1 MMVARRIAVVVL
13 SIWAAT
19 AFAGSAGNA
28 LAQKAGKKGDFAA
41 RIGVDKV
48 IKEPVSQTMPVIGRF
63 VARQH
68 GPVGALVGGPVDQVL
83 VDVGD
88 RVVKGQVLARLHMNR
103 IRATR
108 DFKAAELLEKQ
119 AALTTAKA
127 QLQLAEGEL
136 TRLDRLRLSAAYSK
150 ARRNDK
156 QNEVVKFKSEV
167 SEAQAGVGQA
177 EANLELAQIDLGNAE
192 IRAPYD
198 AVVAQRHVVAGNYV
212 RVGDKIVTLIN
223 DTVLEVEADVPSNR
237 LMGLQD
243 GRTVRIRLDD
253 ARVYSANVRAVIPTE
268 NVMTRTRPVRFVP
281 SFGDAGQSTGLA
293 ADQSVTVE
301 IPISDPRDVV
311 TLHKDAVISRNA
323 SNFVFVVVGD
333 TVEKRTV
340 RLGRAIGE
348 RFEVLDGLMPD
359 DLVAVKGNERLRP
372 GQKVTY
378 DGAGASKKGN
388 ADDAKPAHAPAK
400 PLKAG

>member
-1 MMVARRIAVVVL
+1 MVARHFAVVML
-13 SIWAAT
+13 SVWVAA
-19 AFAGSAGNA
+19 ALAGSAADA
-28 LAQKAGKKGDFAA
+28 LAQKAKKKEKFAA

-68 GPVGALVGGPVDQVL
+68 GPVGALVGGPVEQVL

-88 RVVKGQVLARLHMNR
+88 RVVKGQVIARLHMKR

-127 QLQLAEGEL
+127 QLALAEGEL

-150 ARRNDK
+150 ARRTDK
-156 QNEVVKFKSEV
+156 QNEVIKFQSEV

-243 GRTVRIRLDD
+243 GRTVRIKLDD
-253 ARVYSANVRAVIPTE
+253 ARTYNAIVRAVIPTE

-281 SFGDAGQSTGLA
+281 EFRDAGQTTGLA

-323 SNFVFVVVGD
+323 VNFVFVVVGD

-348 RFEVLDGLMPD
+348 RFEVLDGVVPD

-372 GQKVTY
+372 GQKVTH
-378 DGAGASKKGN
+378 DGAGASKKDG
-388 ADDAKPAHAPAK
+388 ADDTKPARGPSK

>member
-13 SIWAAT
+13 SIWAVA
-19 AFAGSAGNA
+19 AFAGSAGDA
-28 LAQKAGKKGDFAA
+28 LAQKAGKKGKFAA
-41 RIGVDKV
+41 RVGVDKV

-68 GPVGALVGGPVDQVL
+68 GPVGALISGPVDQVL

-88 RVVKGQVLARLHMNR
+88 RVVKGQVIARLHMNR

-119 AALTTAKA
+119 AALATAKA
-127 QLQLAEGEL
+127 QLNLAEGEL

-150 ARRNDK
+150 ARRTDK
-156 QNEVVKFKSEV
+156 QNEVVKFNSEV
-167 SEAQAGVGQA
+167 AEAQAGIGQA

-243 GRTVRIRLDD
+243 GRTVRIKLDD
-253 ARVYSANVRAVIPTE
+253 ARSYDATVRAVIPTE

-281 SFGDAGQSTGLA
+281 QFGAASKSTGLA

-301 IPISDPRDVV
+301 IPISEPRDVV

-323 SNFVFVVVGD
+323 VNFVFVVVGD

-359 DLVAVKGNERLRP
+359 DLVVVKGNERLRP
-372 GQKVTY
+372 GQKVTF
-378 DGAGASKKGN
+378 DGVGASKKDGSG
-388 ADDAKPAHAPAK
+388 DAKPVRAPSK

>member
-13 SIWAAT
+13 SIWAVA
-19 AFAGSAGNA
+19 AFVGSAGDA
-28 LAQKAGKKGDFAA
+28 LAQKAGKKGKFAA
-41 RIGVDKV
+41 RVGVDKV

-68 GPVGALVGGPVDQVL
+68 GPVGALISGPVDQVL

-88 RVVKGQVLARLHMNR
+88 RVVKGQVIARLHMNR

-119 AALTTAKA
+119 AALATAKA
-127 QLQLAEGEL
+127 QLNLAEGEL

-150 ARRNDK
+150 ARRTDK
-156 QNEVVKFKSEV
+156 QNEVVKFNSEV
-167 SEAQAGVGQA
+167 AEAQAGIGQA

-243 GRTVRIRLDD
+243 GRTVRIKLDD
-253 ARVYSANVRAVIPTE
+253 ARTYDATVRAVIPTE

-281 SFGDAGQSTGLA
+281 QFGAASKSTGLA

-301 IPISDPRDVV
+301 IPISDPRDAV

-323 SNFVFVVVGD
+323 VNFVFVVVGD

-359 DLVAVKGNERLRP
+359 DLVVVKGNERLRP
-372 GQKVTY
+372 GQKVTF
-378 DGAGASKKGN
+378 DGVGASKKDGSG
-388 ADDAKPAHAPAK
+388 DAKPVRAPSK

>member
-13 SIWAAT
+13 SIWAVA
-19 AFAGSAGNA
+19 AIAGPASDA
-28 LAQKAGKKGDFAA
+28 LAQKAGKKGKFAA

-48 IKEPVSQTMPVIGRF
+48 VKEPVSQTMPVIGRF

-68 GPVGALVGGPVDQVL
+68 GPVGALVGGPVDKVL

-88 RVVKGQVLARLHMNR
+88 RVVKGQVIARLHMNR

-127 QLQLAEGEL
+127 QLNLAEGEL

-150 ARRNDK
+150 ARRTDK
-156 QNEVVKFKSEV
+156 QNEVVKYGSEV
-167 SEAQAGVGQA
+167 AEAQAGVGQA

-243 GRTVRIRLDD
+243 GRTVRIKLDD
-253 ARVYSANVRAVIPTE
+253 ARKYDAMVRAVIPTE

-281 SFGDAGQSTGLA
+281 NFGDAALSSGLA

-323 SNFVFVVVGD
+323 VNFVFIVVGD

-348 RFEVLDGLMPD
+348 RFEVLDGLKPD

-378 DGAGASKKGN
+378 DGVGASKNGDTN
-388 ADDAKPAHAPAK
+388 DAKPAQAPSK
-400 PLKAG
+400 PPKAG

>member
-1 MMVARRIAVVVL
+1 MIVARRIAVVIV
-13 SIWAAT
+13 SIWVAA
-19 AFAGSAGNA
+19 AFAGFAEDA
-28 LAQKAGKKGDFAA
+28 LAQKPGKKGKFAA

-68 GPVGALVGGPVDQVL
+68 GPVGALVGGPVEQVL

-88 RVVKGQVLARLHMNR
+88 RVSKGQVIARLHMNR

-108 DFKAAELLEKQ
+108 DFKAAELLEKK

-156 QNEVVKFKSEV
+156 QNEVVKYQSEV

-237 LMGLQD
+237 LLGLQD
-243 GRTVRIRLDD
+243 GRTVRIKLDD
-253 ARVYSANVRAVIPTE
+253 GRSYGAEVRAVIPTE

-281 SFGDAGQSTGLA
+281 RLGDTATSSGFA

-311 TLHKDAVISRNA
+311 TLHKDGVISRNA
-323 SNFVFVVVGD
+323 VNFVYVVVGD

-348 RFEVLDGLMPD
+348 RFEVLDGVMPG

-378 DGAGASKKGN
+378 DGAGASKKDGS
-388 ADDAKPAHAPAK
+388 DDTKPARAPSK

>member
-13 SIWAAT
+13 SIWAAAT
-19 AFAGSAGNA
+19 FAGSAGDA
-28 LAQKAGKKGDFAA
+28 LAQKAGKKGKFAA
-41 RIGVDKV
+41 RVGVDKV

-68 GPVGALVGGPVDQVL
+68 GPVGALISGPVDQVL

-88 RVVKGQVLARLHMNR
+88 RVVKGQVIARLHMNR

-127 QLQLAEGEL
+127 QLNLAEGEL

-150 ARRNDK
+150 ARRTDK
-156 QNEVVKFKSEV
+156 QNEVVKFNSEV
-167 SEAQAGVGQA
+167 AEAQAGIGQA

-212 RVGDKIVTLIN
+212 RVGDQIVTLIN

-243 GRTVRIRLDD
+243 GRTVRIKLDD
-253 ARVYSANVRAVIPTE
+253 ARTYDATVRAVIPTE

-281 SFGDAGQSTGLA
+281 QFGAASNSTGLA
-293 ADQSVTVE
+293 ANQSVTVE

-311 TLHKDAVISRNA
+311 TLHKDAVISRKA
-323 SNFVFVVVGD
+323 VNFVFVVVGD
-333 TVEKRTV
+333 AVEKRTV
-340 RLGRAIGE
+340 RLGQAIGE

-359 DLVAVKGNERLRP
+359 DLVVVKGNERLRP

-378 DGAGASKKGN
+378 DGVGASKKDGSG
-388 ADDAKPAHAPAK
+388 DAKPVQAPSK

>member
-1 MMVARRIAVVVL
+1 MTTSSRVAAIVL
-13 SIWAAT
+13 NVCIVT
-19 AFAGSAGNA
+19 AFAGTAGVA
-28 LAQKAGKKGDFAA
+28 FAQASDKKDGFAA
-41 RIGVDKV
+41 RIGVDRV
-48 IKEPVSQTMPVIGRF
+48 IEEPVSQTMPVIGRF

-68 GPVGALVGGPVDQVL
+68 GPVGALVSGPVEQVL

-88 RVVKGQVLARLHMNR
+88 RVVRGQILARLHMNR
-103 IRATR
+103 IKATR
-108 DFKAAELLEKQ
+108 DFKAAELQEKK
-119 AALTTAKA
+119 AALTTAEA
-127 QLQLAEGEL
+127 QLTLAEGEL
-136 TRLDRLRLSAAYSK
+136 TRLERLRLSAAYSK
-150 ARRNDK
+150 ARRIDK
-156 QNEVVKFKSEV
+156 QNEVVKYQSEV

-177 EANLELAQIDLGNAE
+177 EANLALAQIDLGNAE

-237 LMGLQD
+237 LTGLQD
-243 GRTVRIRLDD
+243 GRSVRIKLDD
-253 ARVYSANVRAVIPTE
+253 ARSYTATVRAVVPTE

-281 SFGDAGQSTGLA
+281 QLGDAVQTAGLA

-301 IPISDPRDVV
+301 IPISDPHDVV

-323 SNFVFVVVGD
+323 VNSVFVVVGD
-333 TVEKRTV
+333 TVERRTV
-340 RLGRAIGE
+340 RLGRAIGV
-348 RFEVLDGLMPD
+348 RFEVLDGVVPG

-372 GQKVTY
+372 GQKVTH
-378 DGAGASKKGN
+378 DGAGASKKPDPG
-388 ADDAKPAHAPAK
+388 DAKPARAPSK